1 MPNWAIYDTQTNAV
15 KKYLVSDPND
25 PTYPV
30 GANEGAL
37 KDPAI
42 SNVSGQPLRYW
53 KVINNALNLMTQGER
68 DAVDAAITAAALAAA
83 KLAAK
88 RIIDGLPGY
97 QLRGLCK
104 LLIDEINALRERD
117 RDRSVDVAAAT
128 SLADLKTRWA
138 ARSTL
143 NDRTLAQAKTAYKAL
158 MDGNGL
164 DE

>member
-1 MPNWAIYDTQTNAV
+1 MAEIVRYSTSSTPNPITEYRQSVNTPDYENQPNILINPNLSAV
-15 KKYLVSDPND
+15 
-25 PTYPV
+25 
-30 GANEGAL
+30 A
-37 KDPAI
+37 
-42 SNVSGQPLRYW
+42 GQPLRYW
-53 KVINNALNLMTQGER
+53 KHVAGAVQLMTQGER

-97 QLRGLCK
+97 QLRGLAK
-104 LLIDEINALRERD
+104 IMIDEINTLRQRD
-117 RDRSVDVAAAT
+117 RDRSDDVAAAT

>member
-37 KDPAI
+37 KDPSL

-53 KVINNALNLMTQGER
+53 KVINNALNLMTQAER
-68 DAVDAAITAAALAAA
+68 DAVDAAIAAASLSAA
-83 KLAAK
+83 KLSAK
-88 RIIDGLPGY
+88 SIIDGLSGY
-97 QLRGLCK
+97 QLRGLAK
-104 LLIDEINALRERD
+104 IMIDEINALRQRD
-117 RDRSVDVAAAT
+117 VDRSADVAAAT

-138 ARSTL
+138 ARSAL

-158 MDGNGL
+158 MDGSSL